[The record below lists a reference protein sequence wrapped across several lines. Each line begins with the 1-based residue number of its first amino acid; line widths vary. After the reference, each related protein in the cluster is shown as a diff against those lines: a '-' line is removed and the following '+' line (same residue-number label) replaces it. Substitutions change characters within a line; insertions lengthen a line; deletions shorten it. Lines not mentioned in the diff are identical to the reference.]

1 MAFRKRYTLDITNSI
16 QDIIRSEF
24 PGIPVYQ
31 GNDTSSKSMY
41 FKINKNT
48 DDLIDLRRT
57 SSDRE
62 YNLNLQFY
70 IKNFYPKKRS
80 KGLDIGMRN
89 AERLRQLLFSYKNQ
103 LIASKKFFTSD
114 NLRFLLSNGDG
125 YNARKTQDDLYNYHD
140 LNVNNVNINIGEDN
154 NYYIFNF
161 SIDANVE
168 KSVTS

>member
-1 MAFRKRYTLDITNSI
+1 
-16 QDIIRSEF
+16 
-24 PGIPVYQ
+24 
-31 GNDTSSKSMY
+31 
-41 FKINKNT
+41 
-48 DDLIDLRRT
+48 
-57 SSDRE
+57 
-62 YNLNLQFY
+62 LQFY
-70 IKNFYPKKRS
+70 IKNFYPRKRS

-103 LIASKKFFTSD
+103 LVASKKFFTSD

-140 LNVNNVNINIGEDN
+140 LNVNNVSINVGEDN

-161 SIDANVE
+161 SIDANIE